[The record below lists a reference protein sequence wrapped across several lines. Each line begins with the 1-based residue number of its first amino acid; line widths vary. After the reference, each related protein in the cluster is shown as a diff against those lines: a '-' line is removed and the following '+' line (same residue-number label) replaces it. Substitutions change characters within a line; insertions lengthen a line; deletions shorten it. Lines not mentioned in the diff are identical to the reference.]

1 MKASKVVAVLAV
13 LAVSCGAGGVA
24 VAGDPLV
31 DCLSDDNGRR
41 IEGCSAMIDDP
52 QVAPEQRSFAY
63 GMRALA
69 YSLRGGFDQALADY
83 DRAIDLNPDYAV
95 ALNNRAWVYFKLG
108 RGEEGER
115 DVERALQLSP
125 GSPYA
130 LDTRAHIRQA
140 DGDAEAALADYQRA
154 MRNGGD
160 GHGQALSVR
169 AARAGSLLR
178 DARRYPLAGGDPRT
192 SRLRYEPGLRS
203 APGRRGVQA
212 FGLLTAAAGHSVNR
226 CSASE
231 KWVQDCLTL
240 ASAAHIVPALTNHG
254 PIRWPRKKDDKVQ
267 V

>member
-1 MKASKVVAVLAV
+1 MKAAKVVAALAFLV
-13 LAVSCGAGGVA
+13 TLCGAGRVA
-24 VAGDPLV
+24 TAGDPLL

-41 IEGCSAMIDDP
+41 IEGCTAMIDDP

-69 YSLRGGFDQALADY
+69 YSLRGAFDQALADY
-83 DRAIDLNPDYAV
+83 DKAIDLNPDYAV

-140 DGDAEAALADYQRA
+140 DGDAEAALADYERA

-160 GHGQALSVR
+160 SMVKLYQC
-169 AARAGSLLR
+169 
-178 DARRYPLAGGDPRT
+178 
-192 SRLRYEPGLRS
+192 GLRAQGLYFGMLDGIRS
-203 APGRRGVQA
+203 PAVSRALRACVSNQA
-212 FGLLTAAAGHSVNR
+212 CDPLPEDEECKPSV
-226 CSASE
+226 S
-231 KWVQDCLTL
+231 
-240 ASAAHIVPALTNHG
+240 
-254 PIRWPRKKDDKVQ
+254 
-267 V
+267 